1 MSRTLLQW
9 RPLSFSFPGLSI
21 AHDDLSGTDSN
32 DTNNQMKWF
41 CGQIVDKK
49 QS

>member
-21 AHDDLSGTDSN
+21 PRDDLSGTDFN
-32 DTNNQMKWF
+32 DTNDQMKWF
-41 CGQIVDKK
+41 GGQIVDKK
-49 QS
+49 Q